1 MQFSSLAIWLAA
13 LPAQEIEMPPQV
25 VFGDAWNSPVLQG
38 LPGRVDLEAAL
49 RGNGVRLDQA
59 DIVYV
64 NEEENALGWRNL
76 AQTTDQLS
84 AEVARPGKESCTT
97 AEGDQEPM
105 VDPRLHLYP
114 GPSEDAGEEIQSSF
128 ASIPFFAIG
137 RDNTGEDAVYTALL
151 PGDQITLVQAFSPEG
166 DEFGE
171 LVTLERAETTI
182 QLRRINGEARLC
194 VTRDQP
200 TEP

>member
-59 DIVYV
+59 EIIYV
-64 NEEENALGWRNL
+64 NDEDNSLSWRNL
-76 AQTTDQLS
+76 AQTTDQLT
-84 AEVARPGKESCTT
+84 AEVRRAGKESCTT
-97 AEGDQEPM
+97 AEEVQEPM
-105 VDPRLHLYP
+105 VDPRIHLYP
-114 GPSEDAGEEIQSSF
+114 GPSSNAGEEIQASF

-151 PGDQITLVQAFSPEG
+151 PGDQVTMVQAFSPDG

-171 LVTLERAETTI
+171 LVTLQRAETTI
-182 QLRRINGEARLC
+182 QLRRVNGEARLC
-194 VTRDQP
+194 VTRDP
-200 TEP
+200 STAP